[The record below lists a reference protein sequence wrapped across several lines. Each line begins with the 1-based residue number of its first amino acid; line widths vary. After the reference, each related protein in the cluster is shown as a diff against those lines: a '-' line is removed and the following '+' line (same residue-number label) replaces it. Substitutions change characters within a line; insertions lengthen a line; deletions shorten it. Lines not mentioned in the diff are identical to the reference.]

1 MQSCFVCFCNSLY
14 FLCSLEVCS
23 GFVCTS
29 VVCSLFAAG
38 YALDFSG
45 DPGLVKACRGEFAGD
60 VLFM

>member
-1 MQSCFVCFCNSLY
+1 MFSGG
-14 FLCSLEVCS
+14 S

-45 DPGLVKACRGEFAGD
+45 DPGLVKACCGGLRWF
-60 VLFM
+60 VFQSYSY

>member
-1 MQSCFVCFCNSLY
+1 MFSGG
-14 FLCSLEVCS
+14 S

-45 DPGLVKACRGEFAGD
+45 DPGLVKACHGAFAGD

>member
-1 MQSCFVCFCNSLY
+1 MLDLNKIFKMAA
-14 FLCSLEVCS
+14 EVYKGVFSVFPVFSGGS

-45 DPGLVKACRGEFAGD
+45 DPGRVGES
-60 VLFM
+60 VLW